1 MKYKLLEFIPQKQI
15 ELQSLTLYFIRDLYW
30 LFCMFLV
37 ERMEDL
43 RSIKED
49 VQEIKKC
56 FNEERE
62 TKAILKGNG

>member
-1 MKYKLLEFIPQKQI
+1 
-15 ELQSLTLYFIRDLYW
+15 
-30 LFCMFLV
+30 MFLV

-56 FNEERE
+56 INEERE

>member
-1 MKYKLLEFIPQKQI
+1 
-15 ELQSLTLYFIRDLYW
+15 
-30 LFCMFLV
+30 MFLV

-56 FNEERE
+56 FNEARE